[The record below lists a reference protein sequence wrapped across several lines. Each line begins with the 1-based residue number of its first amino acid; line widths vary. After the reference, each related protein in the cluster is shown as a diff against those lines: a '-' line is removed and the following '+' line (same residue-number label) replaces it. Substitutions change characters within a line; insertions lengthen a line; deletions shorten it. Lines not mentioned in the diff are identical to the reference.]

1 MSDTDGQRHGWGNRI
16 VGYSDEAPDQLTASC
31 WNHRIHPL
39 AQAKAVSAALE
50 TIGWIA
56 PVIVNDVTGR
66 VVDGHLR
73 ILQAMEHG
81 DETVP
86 VAHVELTEEEER
98 KAIATFDAIADM
110 AVIDPDALRANIVDL
125 DLAGPLQ
132 EMLASALGTPDMGG
146 DGTPA
151 PDDNLPGDD
160 NALTWGYATFGK
172 TKVACSTGE
181 VQQLTKL
188 YQDYKEG
195 NGGSDTGFVA
205 FLVDVENPAAVL

>member
-1 MSDTDGQRHGWGNRI
+1 VNDADGQRHGWGNRI
-16 VGYSDEAPDQLTASC
+16 VGYSNEPPDQLTASC

-73 ILQAMEHG
+73 ILQALEHG

-86 VAHVELTEEEER
+86 VAHVELTEDEER
-98 KAIATFDAIADM
+98 TAIATFDAIADM
-110 AVIDPDALRANIVDL
+110 AVVDPDALRANITGL
-125 DLAGPLQ
+125 DLAGPLHD
-132 EMLASALGTPDMGG
+132 MLQAALGTPDIGG
-146 DGTPA
+146 GAPEQDG
-151 PDDNLPGDD
+151 NLPDPT

-172 TKVACSTGE
+172 TKVECSTGE
-181 VQQLTKL
+181 VQALTRL
-188 YQDYKEG
+188 WEDYKES
-195 NGGSDTGFVA
+195 NGGTDNGFVA
-205 FLVDVENPAAVL
+205 FLTEVETAS